1 MKVCFVCRFREK
13 LERNVFFQS
22 FRENFLIEIM
32 PYWYSKKNKN
42 LENMPYWYPK
52 KIEI

>member
-1 MKVCFVCRFREK
+1 MFSFKV
-13 LERNVFFQS
+13 LERI
-22 FRENFLIEIM
+22 FLIENM